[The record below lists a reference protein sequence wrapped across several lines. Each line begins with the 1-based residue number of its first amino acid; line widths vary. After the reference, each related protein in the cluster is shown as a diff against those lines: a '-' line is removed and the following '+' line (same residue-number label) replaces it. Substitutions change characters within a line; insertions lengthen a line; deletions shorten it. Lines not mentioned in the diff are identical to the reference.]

1 MLRVFVA
8 EDNASDSFWLEMVL
22 KNAGLEYTLSV
33 ASDGEQARDA
43 LLQCASDSIPNLV
56 LLDLNMPR
64 LSGIEILKQ
73 LPEEVK
79 RFTYILTGTEA
90 DVHSVEEEL
99 GIPSRNYIL
108 KPFTH
113 EKLFDCLRLQASST

>member
-1 MLRVFVA
+1 VA

-73 LPEEVK
+73 LPDEVK
-79 RFTYILTGTEA
+79 RSTYILTGTGA
-90 DVHSVEEEL
+90 DRESVEEEL

-113 EKLFDCLRLQASST
+113 EKLLDCLRLQARST